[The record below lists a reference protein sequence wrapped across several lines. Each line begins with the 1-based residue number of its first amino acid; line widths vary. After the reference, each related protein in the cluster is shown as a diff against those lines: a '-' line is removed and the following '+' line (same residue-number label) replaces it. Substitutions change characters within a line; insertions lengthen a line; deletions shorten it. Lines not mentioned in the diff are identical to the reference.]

1 MKLFGS
7 KNSRSLRCVWALEEA
22 NATYDYQRVW
32 MTKGDGQKPEFKAV
46 NPAGKIPVLQDGTL
60 TLTESVAIMFYV
72 ADKFPQAGLIPSD
85 PAARA
90 EMYRWTFFAVS
101 EIEPHLWAIAQHRFA
116 LPEDKRVP
124 ALEPTAT
131 WQLSRALR
139 AIEKRLADTPFMAGD
154 VFSLADILCF
164 HCLTWTL
171 SAKLDG
177 VGESS
182 LAYVERLRS
191 RAALLRANE
200 RERLEAELYEAALA
214 GAVNTPAT
222 LV

>member
-7 KNSRSLRCVWALEEA
+7 RNSRSLRCVWALEEA

-46 NPAGKIPVLQDGTL
+46 NPAGKIPVLQDGAL

-85 PAARA
+85 AIARA
-90 EMYRWTFFAVS
+90 EMYRWIFFAVS

-124 ALEPTAT
+124 ALEPTAA
-131 WQLSRALR
+131 WQLARALR
-139 AIEKRLADTPFMAGD
+139 AIEKRLAHAPYMSGD
-154 VFSLADILCF
+154 AFSLADILCF

-177 VGESS
+177 VGEASI
-182 LAYVERLRS
+182 AYVDRLRA
-191 RAALLRANE
+191 RPALQRAND
-200 RERLEAELYEAALA
+200 RERIEAERHEAQVAA
-214 GAVNTPAT
+214 GGA
-222 LV
+222 

>member
-7 KNSRSLRCVWALEEA
+7 RNSRSLRCVWALEEA

-46 NPAGKIPVLQDGTL
+46 NPAGKIPVLQDGAL

-72 ADKFPQAGLIPSD
+72 ADKFPQAGLIPSE
-85 PAARA
+85 PIARA
-90 EMYRWTFFAVS
+90 EMYRWIFFAVS

-124 ALEPTAT
+124 ALEPTAA
-131 WQLSRALR
+131 WQLARALR
-139 AIEKRLADTPFMAGD
+139 AIEKRLAHAPYMSGD
-154 VFSLADILCF
+154 AFSLADILCF

-177 VGESS
+177 VGEASI
-182 LAYVERLRS
+182 LYVDRLRS
-191 RAALLRANE
+191 RPALQRAND
-200 RERLEAELYEAALA
+200 RERIEAERHEAQVAA
-214 GAVNTPAT
+214 GGA
-222 LV
+222 

>member
-7 KNSRSLRCVWALEEA
+7 RNSRSLRCVWALEEA

-46 NPAGKIPVLQDGTL
+46 NPAGKIPVLQDGAL

-72 ADKFPQAGLIPSD
+72 ADKFPQAGLIPAD
-85 PAARA
+85 AIARA
-90 EMYRWTFFAVS
+90 EMYRWIFYAVS

-124 ALEPTAT
+124 ALEPTAA
-131 WQLSRALR
+131 WQLARALR
-139 AIEKRLADTPFMAGD
+139 AIEKRLAHAPYMAGD
-154 VFSLADILCF
+154 AFSLADILCF

-177 VGESS
+177 VGEASI
-182 LAYVERLRS
+182 AYVDRLRS
-191 RAALLRANE
+191 RPALQRAND
-200 RERLEAELYEAALA
+200 RERIEAERHEAQVAA
-214 GAVNTPAT
+214 GGA
-222 LV
+222 

>member
-7 KNSRSLRCVWALEEA
+7 RNSRSLRCVWALEEA

-46 NPAGKIPVLQDGTL
+46 NPAGKIPVLQDGAL

-72 ADKFPQAGLIPSD
+72 ADKFPQAGLIPTD
-85 PAARA
+85 AIARA
-90 EMYRWTFFAVS
+90 EMYRWIFYAVS

-124 ALEPTAT
+124 ALEPTAA
-131 WQLSRALR
+131 WQLARALR
-139 AIEKRLADTPFMAGD
+139 AIEKRLAHAPYMAGD
-154 VFSLADILCF
+154 DFSLADILCF

-177 VGESS
+177 VGEASI
-182 LAYVERLRS
+182 AYVGRLRS
-191 RAALLRANE
+191 RPALQRAND
-200 RERLEAELYEAALA
+200 RERIEAERHEAQVAA
-214 GAVNTPAT
+214 GGA
-222 LV
+222 